1 MSKSLAALSLV
12 AIGASAVVSTPVQA
26 KIHCQGAYQVIRG
39 VGLHATPYCEI
50 KHLYKVA
57 RGSYGI
63 TTSFAKLRNN
73 VSERREVCQ
82 AIGHDARV
90 NSVCLPYINQGGD
103 PNTFR

>member
-12 AIGASAVVSTPVQA
+12 AIGASAFVLTPAQA
-26 KIHCQGAYQVIRG
+26 KVHCQGAYQMIRG

-50 KHLYKVA
+50 KNLYKVA
-57 RGSYGI
+57 RGGYGI
-63 TTSFAKLRNN
+63 TTSFAKLRSN

-90 NSVCLPYINQGGD
+90 YSTCIPYRNEGGD
-103 PNTFR
+103 QNTVR